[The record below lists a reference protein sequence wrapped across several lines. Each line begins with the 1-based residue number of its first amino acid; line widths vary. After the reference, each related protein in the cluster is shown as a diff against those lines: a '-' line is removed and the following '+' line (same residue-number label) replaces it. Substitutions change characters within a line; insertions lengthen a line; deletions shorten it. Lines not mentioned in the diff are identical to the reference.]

1 MKILFWTGY
10 NDGVFKTMENVDSNF
25 DSDRG
30 WGSEG
35 SLCRLAVGLNKLGHE
50 VDIFGGLGMKSQTS
64 KYMAK
69 QWESLLFKD
78 INIFNL

>member
-1 MKILFWTGY
+1 MMKC
-10 NDGVFKTMENVDSNF
+10 FKTMENVDSNF

-50 VDIFGGLGMKSQTS
+50 VDIFGGIGYEKPRS
-64 KYMAK
+64 KHNG
-69 QWESLLFKD
+69 L
-78 INIFNL
+78 

>member
-35 SLCRLAVGLNKLGHE
+35 SLCRLAVGLN
-50 VDIFGGLGMKSQTS
+50 VRTRSRYS
-64 KYMAK
+64 
-69 QWESLLFKD
+69 ESL
-78 INIFNL
+78 NITSIPCHKIKGEVILKEIQEEE